1 VRPRAEAPFALVLE
15 RRAAL
20 GLYAVDLA
28 AEQAGLR
35 PGMALADARAMTP
48 SLHVAPATPGE
59 DAAALARLA
68 DWCGRYSPWTAAGQP
83 DTDPH
88 GQDPAVAGD
97 DPFQSLEGAGGGG
110 LWLDATGC
118 AHLFGGEDAMLEDL
132 VARVRGRGFSARA
145 AMADTPGAAW
155 AMARFAPGGA
165 PWVAVP
171 PGGAADALAP
181 LPVAALRLGAATA
194 AGLHGLGIRRVADLA
209 DLPRAPL
216 AARFGETVAARLDAA
231 LGRRTETISPERPR
245 PPLAARLAFPE
256 PLGRAEDIAAAL
268 DALLAEL
275 CRALED
281 AGKGVRRLTLVL
293 YRPDGSLA
301 RCAVGT
307 ARPNRDPVHLA
318 RLFAERIGDI
328 DPGFGIEEMMLAA
341 AVAEPLAADQLGL
354 ERDAPGGGADPAAL
368 EALIDRLANRL
379 GAAAVRRT
387 VFRESHLPERAAG
400 FRPAGDGPGPGA
412 VPAPPGGPRPVCL
425 LRPPEPIE
433 ALCGAPDGPPAQFR
447 WRRVL
452 HRVARIE
459 GPERIAPEWW
469 RAAPGGDDEESCA
482 AGTRDYYRAE
492 DTDGRRFW
500 LYREAA
506 APAPPGWYL
515 HGLFG

>member
-1 VRPRAEAPFALVLE
+1 MLE
-15 RRAAL
+15 HRAAL
-20 GLYAVDLA
+20 GLYAVNQA

-35 PGMALADARAMTP
+35 PGMALADARAMMP
-48 SLHVAPATPGE
+48 ALRIAPATPRE

-68 DWCGRYSPWTAAGQP
+68 DWCGRYSPWTAAGRP
-83 DTDPH
+83 DTDPY
-88 GQDPAVAGD
+88 GGD
-97 DPFQSLEGAGGGG
+97 ATATGGGDPFQSLEGAGGAG

-118 AHLFGGEDAMLEDL
+118 AHLFGGEEAMLDEL
-132 VARVRGRGFSARA
+132 VTHVRGLGFSVRA
-145 AMADTPGAAW
+145 AMADTPGCAW
-155 AMARFAPGGA
+155 AMARFAPGDA
-165 PWVAVP
+165 TWVTVP
-171 PGGAADALAP
+171 PDGAAAALAP
-181 LPVAALRLGAATA
+181 LPVAALRLGPAIA

-231 LGRRTETISPERPR
+231 LGRRAETISPERHR

-268 DALLAEL
+268 DIVLAEL
-275 CRALED
+275 CRTLEHE
-281 AGKGVRRLTLVL
+281 AKGARRLTLVL
-293 YRPDGSLA
+293 YRPDGSLT
-301 RCAVGT
+301 RHTIGT
-307 ARPNRDPVHLA
+307 ARPNRDPAHLA
-318 RLFAERIGDI
+318 RLFAGRLGDI
-328 DPGFGIEEMMLAA
+328 DPGFGIEEIMLAA
-341 AVAEPLAADQLGL
+341 TVAEKLAADQLGL
-354 ERDAPGGGADPAAL
+354 GGDGRAGTADPAAL

-379 GAAAVRRT
+379 GAGAVQGA

-400 FRPAGDGPGPGA
+400 FRPVGDRPGGGGVKPDG
-412 VPAPPGGPRPVCL
+412 APPPNPRPVCL

-433 ALCGAPDGPPAQFR
+433 ALGGEPDGAPARFR

-452 HRVARIE
+452 HRIARIE

-469 RAAPGGDDEESCA
+469 RAAPDAEGTHGALE

-492 DTDGRRFW
+492 DTNGRRFW

-506 APAPPGWYL
+506 AAPPATDRWYL

>member
-1 VRPRAEAPFALVLE
+1 VLE

-20 GLYAVDLA
+20 GLYAVNPA
-28 AEQAGLR
+28 AERAGLR
-35 PGMALADARAMTP
+35 PGMALADARAMLP
-48 SLHVAPATPGE
+48 ALRIAPAALRE
-59 DAAALARLA
+59 DAADLARLA
-68 DWCGRYSPWTAAGQP
+68 EWCGRYSPWTAAGRP

-88 GQDPAVAGD
+88 GADPAVAEDGD
-97 DPFQSLEGAGGGG
+97 PVRSLEGAGGAG

-118 AHLFGGEDAMLEDL
+118 AHLFGGEDAMLDDL
-132 VARVRGRGFSARA
+132 VVRIRALGFTARA

-165 PWVAVP
+165 PWVTVP
-171 PGGAADALAP
+171 PGGAAVALAP

-194 AGLHGLGIRRVADLA
+194 AGLHGLGIRRIADLA
-209 DLPRAPL
+209 ALPRAPL

-231 LGRRTETISPERPR
+231 LGRRAETISPEPPR

-268 DALLAEL
+268 EALLAEL
-275 CRALED
+275 CGALET
-281 AGKGVRRLTLVL
+281 AGKGARRLSLVL

-301 RCAVGT
+301 RRAIGT
-307 ARPNRDPVHLA
+307 ARPNRDPAHLA
-318 RLFAERIGDI
+318 RLFAERIADI
-328 DPGFGIEEMMLAA
+328 DPGFGIEEMLLAA
-341 AVAEPLAADQLGL
+341 TVAEALDTDQLGL
-354 ERDAPGGGADPAAL
+354 EGRAPGAGAAADPAAL

-379 GAAAVRRT
+379 GAGAVRRAA
-387 VFRESHLPERAAG
+387 FRESHLPERAAG
-400 FRPAGDGPGPGA
+400 FRPVGNAPAPGPA
-412 VPAPPGGPRPVCL
+412 PAPPANPRPVCL

-452 HRVARIE
+452 HRIARIE

-469 RAAPGGDDEESCA
+469 RAAPDPDGAGET
-482 AGTRDYYRAE
+482 GTRDYYRAE

-500 LYREAA
+500 LYREAV
-506 APAPPGWYL
+506 APPNPTAQGWYL